1 MMIAIFHPKTQT
13 SSSQTPSS
21 TSLGK
26 RKALELGEAEK
37 KIGGWVYVG
46 SHNFSPAAWV
56 SADSQELCVIEQ
68 IVPDS
73 FIAGYTGHQEKSC
86 NTQYK
91 KL

>member
-13 SSSQTPSS
+13 SSSQTPSL

-26 RKALELGEAEK
+26 RKALELDEAEK

-56 SADSQELCVIEQ
+56 SADSQEL
-68 IVPDS
+68 
-73 FIAGYTGHQEKSC
+73 
-86 NTQYK
+86 
-91 KL
+91 